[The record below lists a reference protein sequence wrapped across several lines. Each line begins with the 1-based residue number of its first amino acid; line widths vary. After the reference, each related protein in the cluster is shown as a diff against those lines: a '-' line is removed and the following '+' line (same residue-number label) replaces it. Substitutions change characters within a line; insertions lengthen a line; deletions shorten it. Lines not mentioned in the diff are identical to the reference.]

1 MKKKKFCLS
10 DFNICDY
17 KLIGIHSQLE
27 PHKIAYLI
35 NSKLDISFNRM
46 EKDLD
51 LKLTAKIVSFP
62 IFEYFNQE
70 WDTKSFLIGNKVN
83 DQYID
88 VPSSNLFT
96 EEDLVQVEYVL
107 KDHKRVDYLMKFDD
121 ELNIFNPQII
131 IDKLSSINQISM
143 AYAIESKEIKYPEHL
158 ILE

>member
-10 DFNICDY
+10 DFDICDY

-27 PHKIAYLI
+27 PHRIAYLI

-51 LKLTAKIVSFP
+51 LKLTSKKISFP

-70 WDTKSFLIGNKVN
+70 WDTKSFLICNKIN

-88 VPSSNLFT
+88 IPSSNLFT
-96 EEDLVQVEYVL
+96 KEDLVQVEYLL
-107 KDHKRVDYLMKFDD
+107 KDHKQVDYLMKIND

-131 IDKLSSINQISM
+131 IDKLSSVKQISM
-143 AYAIESKEIKYPEHL
+143 AYAIEPKKIKYPEHL

>member
-10 DFNICDY
+10 DFDICDF

-27 PHKIAYLI
+27 PHKLAYLI

-51 LKLTAKIVSFP
+51 LKLTDKIVSFP

-70 WDTKSFLIGNKVN
+70 WDTKSFLICNKVN
-83 DQYID
+83 DQYMD

-96 EEDLVQVEYVL
+96 EEYLVQVEYVL
-107 KDHKRVDYLMKFDD
+107 KDHKRVDYLMKIDD
-121 ELNIFNPQII
+121 ELGIFDPQII
-131 IDKLSSINQISM
+131 INKLSSITQISM
-143 AYAIESKEIKYPEHL
+143 VYAIDSKKIKYPEHL

>member
-10 DFNICDY
+10 DFDICDY

-70 WDTKSFLIGNKVN
+70 WDTKSFLICNRVK
-83 DQYID
+83 DQY
-88 VPSSNLFT
+88 VNVSSSNLFT
-96 EEDLVQVEYVL
+96 EEDLVHVEYLL
-107 KDHKRVDYLMKFDD
+107 KDHKRVDYLMKIDD

-131 IDKLSSINQISM
+131 IDKLSNINQISM

>member
-35 NSKLDISFNRM
+35 NSKLDVSFNRM

>member
-107 KDHKRVDYLMKFDD
+107 KDHKRVDYLMKIDD

>member
-10 DFNICDY
+10 DFDICDY

-51 LKLTAKIVSFP
+51 LKLTNKIVSFP

-70 WDTKSFLIGNKVN
+70 WDTKSFLICNKVN
-83 DQYID
+83 DHYID

-107 KDHKRVDYLMKFDD
+107 KDHKRVDYLMKIDD
-121 ELNIFNPQII
+121 ELNIFDPQII
-131 IDKLSSINQISM
+131 IDKLSSIKQILM
-143 AYAIESKEIKYPEHL
+143 AYTIESKKIKYPEHL

>member
-10 DFNICDY
+10 DFDICDF

-27 PHKIAYLI
+27 PHKLAYLI

-51 LKLTAKIVSFP
+51 LKLTDKIVSFP

-70 WDTKSFLIGNKVN
+70 WDTKSFLICNKVN
-83 DQYID
+83 DQYMD

-96 EEDLVQVEYVL
+96 EEYLVQVEYVL
-107 KDHKRVDYLMKFDD
+107 KDHKRVDYLMKIND
-121 ELNIFNPQII
+121 ELGIFDPQII
-131 IDKLSSINQISM
+131 INKLSSITQISM
-143 AYAIESKEIKYPEHL
+143 VYAIDSKKIKYPEHL

>member
-10 DFNICDY
+10 DFDICDY

-51 LKLTAKIVSFP
+51 LKLTNKIVSFP

-70 WDTKSFLIGNKVN
+70 WDTKSFLICNKVN
-83 DQYID
+83 DHYID

-107 KDHKRVDYLMKFDD
+107 KDHKRVDYLMKIDD
-121 ELNIFNPQII
+121 ELGIFDPQII
-131 IDKLSSINQISM
+131 INKLSSITQISM
-143 AYAIESKEIKYPEHL
+143 VYAIDSKKIKYPEHL